1 MKGVKI
7 EFLFIEEY
15 ENGLYNKSLILIAL
29 YKSNVR
35 ADAKMPTTK
44 NIERQMFSVGDQIS
58 QKNSTSGFTWDRI
71 PSKTK

>member
-1 MKGVKI
+1 M
-7 EFLFIEEY
+7 LFSAEE
-15 ENGLYNKSLILIAL
+15 EVDNTKNF
-29 YKSNVR
+29 R

-44 NIERQMFSVGDQIS
+44 NIERQMFSVGDPIS